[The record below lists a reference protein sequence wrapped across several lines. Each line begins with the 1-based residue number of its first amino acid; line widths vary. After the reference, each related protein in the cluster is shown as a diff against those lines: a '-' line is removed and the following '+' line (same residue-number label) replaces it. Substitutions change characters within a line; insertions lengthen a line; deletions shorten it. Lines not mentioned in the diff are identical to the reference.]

1 MENKTPWKFARA
13 NYNHL
18 SRVYDFLANG
28 SEGKFI
34 RAGLQLLNAKEGDQ
48 ILEIGPGTGRA
59 VLDLALSI
67 GDKGRIFGIDI
78 SDRML
83 RISKARVK
91 DKRIPDRV
99 QFQVGDA
106 AALPFR
112 DSYFDAIF
120 MSFTYE
126 LFDNQTR
133 REVLVECRRVLK
145 PAGLICVVGL
155 NKQQPQNLM
164 TRIYEKAH
172 RVFPQIIDCHPVE
185 IMKEITGNGFV
196 PILEEGRNMAGLPI
210 GIVLSRKAR

>member
-1 MENKTPWKFARA
+1 MKDMENKPPWKFARA

-34 RAGLQLLNAKEGDQ
+34 RAALQLLNAKEGDQ
-48 ILEIGPGTGRA
+48 ILEIGPGTGHA
-59 VLDLALSI
+59 VLSLALSV
-67 GDKGRIFGIDI
+67 GDKGRIFGVDI

-126 LFDNQTR
+126 LFENQTGER
-133 REVLVECRRVLK
+133 YCWN
-145 PAGLICVVGL
+145 A
-155 NKQQPQNLM
+155 
-164 TRIYEKAH
+164 
-172 RVFPQIIDCHPVE
+172 D
-185 IMKEITGNGFV
+185 GF
-196 PILEEGRNMAGLPI
+196 
-210 GIVLSRKAR
+210 